1 MAYRILILLL
11 ASKVHE
17 VEKLKWKIKRLKEI
31 VDKMEIETVNILI
44 EGPYSS
50 INNAL
55 EKLKENSSIGGI
67 IIYCLTGGTSK
78 IAYEIS
84 GKCNA
89 PLWLMADE
97 SDNSLPSTINLREKV
112 RRIGRI
118 AKIIYLNEPIER
130 IYRKLETFN
139 RVVNTFDLLR
149 RSKILIIGRKD
160 RKANNRLN
168 LKFKCIEIENKII
181 ENELNRVTGNEI
193 EKAARK
199 FEKLTKKK
207 ITLNE
212 KVEDAIK
219 LYIAFKKLIRKFNC
233 TAITVDCFRFI
244 EKYEVTPCL
253 SFSLLNSEK
262 ILSVCEGEMNS
273 YLAMMIASSVSDKPV
288 FMGNMSSYDMNSNTV
303 ILAHC
308 TAPLTIPNENVEV
321 TSHFETGKSIAL
333 DVKFKKNN
341 ITLLSI
347 DEKMK
352 HILVEEGRI
361 LESSLKMPDKCR
373 TQVKIKINRDVEEYV
388 NALPGNHQIL
398 VLGNRKKTV
407 EEIAE
412 SLKLKLL

>member
-1 MAYRILILLL
+1 MATGDGNSGSLEVFIESPTKILTLICLLGLGMAYRILILLL

-139 RVVNTFDLLR
+139 RVVNIFDLFRKHYFTEIRYISIQKINGFNTLR
-149 RSKILIIGRKD
+149 LV
-160 RKANNRLN
+160 N
-168 LKFKCIEIENKII
+168 
-181 ENELNRVTGNEI
+181 ENE
-193 EKAARK
+193 
-199 FEKLTKKK
+199 
-207 ITLNE
+207 
-212 KVEDAIK
+212 
-219 LYIAFKKLIRKFNC
+219 
-233 TAITVDCFRFI
+233 
-244 EKYEVTPCL
+244 
-253 SFSLLNSEK
+253 
-262 ILSVCEGEMNS
+262 
-273 YLAMMIASSVSDKPV
+273 
-288 FMGNMSSYDMNSNTV
+288 
-303 ILAHC
+303 
-308 TAPLTIPNENVEV
+308 
-321 TSHFETGKSIAL
+321 
-333 DVKFKKNN
+333 
-341 ITLLSI
+341 
-347 DEKMK
+347 
-352 HILVEEGRI
+352 
-361 LESSLKMPDKCR
+361 
-373 TQVKIKINRDVEEYV
+373 
-388 NALPGNHQIL
+388 
-398 VLGNRKKTV
+398 
-407 EEIAE
+407 
-412 SLKLKLL
+412 